1 MVDNTIALQVRPFQ
15 MPDIGQIYGN
25 AQNIQLNRMRMA
37 EAQEAAQERN
47 ALRSLLSSGVDPY
60 SAEGLA
66 QVRRAAPMLAAP
78 FEQAA
83 GQRAY
88 QQAQVRRYNTQAD
101 ADRFKLY
108 RGQLGGVNSQDAWTN
123 WRNSVVQEFPQFA
136 ASIPERFSPQTRL
149 EVAGGADLLI
159 QRATAEAAAAR
170 SRAPVSVAP
179 GSSLVD
185 PQTGR
190 VVFTAPARPQDQAPI
205 SVAPGNSVID
215 RAGNVL
221 FTAPARPQDQ
231 APISVAPGNSV
242 IDRAGNVLFTAPE
255 RAPSPVSVAPGG
267 TLVNPR
273 TGEPVFTAP
282 ERAPSPVSVAPGG
295 TLVNP
300 RTGEPVF
307 TAPDRPQAP
316 SAREQRITDTM
327 ATFGVDR
334 PTAVGLVD
342 NIISVVPGSAG
353 EPPVLVNK
361 LTNEIVTPRM
371 GAARPA
377 AAPTGPTA
385 PEAPAIDLRRP
396 QAAAPAAP
404 TNMMLSGATGAPA
417 PVSAPAT
424 DSVEDFY
431 AGRRQRQ
438 VQQAGQTAEAEA
450 RGRVAAPPA
459 PRQDFR
465 YTPDF
470 QGVEPIPGSVAA
482 REAADREKAARVRRE
497 TEQQT
502 GGTVIRAIND
512 AEKTIRTAVLPTT
525 GFFAERLSGM
535 GGTAARNL
543 RADLET
549 IRSNI
554 GFDQLNQMR
563 QASPTGGALGNVS
576 NQEIAYLQAV
586 MGSVDQSQSEAQ
598 LRRNLS
604 RLRDAYLEIVNYGLG
619 NRPPVEIPGPGG
631 RGTAEPP
638 RDGMPGARQPPAAA
652 PGEIRLPSGVTIR
665 PIQ

>member
-1 MVDNTIALQVRPFQ
+1 MVDNTIAMQVRPFQ
-15 MPDIGQIYGN
+15 MPDLGQIYGN
-25 AQNIQLNRMRMA
+25 IQNIQMNRMRMA
-37 EAQEAAQERN
+37 EAQETAQERN
-47 ALRSLLSSGVDPY
+47 ALRGLLSSGVDLNTP
-60 SAEGLA
+60 EGMARLR
-66 QVRRAAPMLAAP
+66 QAAPMLAP
-78 FEQAA
+78 QFEQAA
-83 GQRAY
+83 SQRAY
-88 QQAQVRRYNTQAD
+88 QRAQTEAAVTRTQAARID
-101 ADRFKLY
+101 MY
-108 RGQLGGVNSQDAWTN
+108 RNELGGINAQEPWTAWRT
-123 WRNSVVQEFPQFA
+123 RVLQEFPQYA
-136 ASIPERFSPQTRL
+136 TSIPERFSPEARL
-149 EVAGGADLLI
+149 RVAGGAAEI
-159 QRATAEAAAAR
+159 VRGATA
-170 SRAPVSVAP
+170 
-179 GSSLVD
+179 G
-185 PQTGR
+185 G
-190 VVFTAPARPQDQAPI
+190 
-205 SVAPGNSVID
+205 
-215 RAGNVL
+215 
-221 FTAPARPQDQ
+221 
-231 APISVAPGNSV
+231 
-242 IDRAGNVLFTAPE
+242 E
-255 RAPSPVSVAPGG
+255 RA
-267 TLVNPR
+267 
-273 TGEPVFTAP
+273 
-282 ERAPSPVSVAPGG
+282 
-295 TLVNP
+295 
-300 RTGEPVF
+300 
-307 TAPDRPQAP
+307 QAQ
-316 SAREQRITDTM
+316 SAREQRIADTM

-334 PTAVGLVD
+334 ATALGLVD
-342 NIISVVPGSAG
+342 NIITVVPGSAG

-377 AAPTGPTA
+377 AAPTAPTA

-438 VQQAGQTAEAEA
+438 VQQAGQIAESEA

-502 GGTVIRAIND
+502 GGTVIRAIDD

-604 RLRDAYLEIVNYGLG
+604 RLREAYLEIVNYGLG

-638 RDGMPGARQPPAAA
+638 REGMPDARRPAAGAAPAA